1 MAAARRFV
9 TKLFRVPFVPS
20 AVEGPERRPKQMCA
34 ALATLI
40 VATTAPMAEAQPPA
54 APAATSSPAFGQGAA
69 NVLALLQGTAKAAD
83 IFTPAFVTAVPE
95 AQLAEVIAGLKTQ
108 HGEAQAVVAIRAMD
122 ARSASVD
129 IRFDKAIV
137 TFTIGTLDGRLSGL
151 FITGTRTQGDSLDR
165 IVADMA
171 ALPGRTGLIVQKL
184 TGKGAD
190 TLVSRN
196 TEERFA
202 IASVFKLYVLAEID
216 RAVRAGE
223 RKWSDVL
230 PLTQKSHPSGIAQD
244 WPDNAP
250 MTLQT
255 LATLMISVSDNSAT
269 DTLIAALGQK
279 RLAAAV
285 RASGH
290 QRPQDLLPLLTTQ
303 QVTGLKM
310 PANAPLRDRFLA
322 ADDKAQA
329 AILAEAGDRL
339 RLRKLDLSVYT
350 GGPNQID
357 TIEWFASPAD
367 IARLLA
373 MLEREAD
380 PVTRAILKVNPG
392 IAPVNA
398 AKWDYLGYKGGSEP
412 GIMAMSFLAHGKQG
426 QRYILTA
433 MVNDNAAEIDQPGFT
448 QLITRMLDVLVI
460 PTCTDPDL

>member
-1 MAAARRFV
+1 MKRLTPEGREPRSE
-9 TKLFRVPFVPS
+9 L
-20 AVEGPERRPKQMCA
+20 AVVQRTA
-34 ALATLI
+34 WAFALALALACITGERAI
-40 VATTAPMAEAQPPA
+40 AQDQEQATPLASSRFDKPAQD
-54 APAATSSPAFGQGAA
+54 
-69 NVLALLQGTAKAAD
+69 VLALLNGNSDPATL
-83 IFTPAFVTAVPE
+83 FTPAFNTAVPA
-95 AQLAEVIAGLKTQ
+95 AQLAK
-108 HGEAQAVVAIRAMD
+108 VVADLKAQFGEPQALVAVRAMD
-122 ARSASVD
+122 ARSASID
-129 IRFDKAIV
+129 IGFDKAVV
-137 TFTIGTLDGRLSGL
+137 TFTIGVLDGKLSGL
-151 FITGTRTQGDSLDR
+151 FVTGSRTQGDS
-165 IVADMA
+165 IASVTADLA
-171 ALPGRTGLIVQKL
+171 ALPGRSGFVVQQITPEGVRTL
-184 TGKGAD
+184 AASHAD
-190 TLVSRN
+190 D
-196 TEERFA
+196 RFA
-202 IASVFKLYVLAEID
+202 IASVFKLYVLTAID
-216 RAVRAGE
+216 QAVRKGE
-223 RKWSDVL
+223 WRWDDVL
-230 PLTQKSHPSGIAQD
+230 ELTQKSHPSGIAQD

-322 ADDKAQA
+322 ADDAAQTKL
-329 AILAEAGDRL
+329 LAEAGDRL

-412 GIMAMSFLAHGKQG
+412 GIMAMSFLAHSKRG

-433 MVNDNAAEIDQPGFT
+433 MVNDSVAEIDQPGFT
-448 QLITRMLDVLVI
+448 QLMTRMLDVLASADVSA
-460 PTCTDPDL
+460 TRR